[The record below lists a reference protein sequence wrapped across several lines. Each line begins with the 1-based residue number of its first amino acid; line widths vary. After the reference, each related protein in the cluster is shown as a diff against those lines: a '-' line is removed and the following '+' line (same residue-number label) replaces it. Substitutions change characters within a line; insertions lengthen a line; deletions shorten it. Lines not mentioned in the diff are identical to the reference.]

1 VSSTASYKEPELWT
15 KEGSALKLKDY
26 KFAYGNKMSDS
37 EDAPFSLSSEGN
49 VVNTRGGSVSAKKKS
64 KSTGAYEDMPMAAMA
79 PMGGAAIESMSM
91 RHSDYYYNPYDPYQ
105 HKPEKEDY
113 QPTYYKSASDSNGFY
128 SYYTRGESTEYVS
141 NKYDGTS
148 YSSVYN
154 AQTGATCITKT
165 YQKYWAAY

>member
-1 VSSTASYKEPELWT
+1 
-15 KEGSALKLKDY
+15 
-26 KFAYGNKMSDS
+26 MSDS
-37 EDAPFSLSSEGN
+37 EDAPFSITSEGN
-49 VVNTRGGSVSAKKKS
+49 VVSISTTSVSAKKRS
-64 KSTGAYEDMPMAAMA
+64 KSARTGSAEYDDYSMEMA
-79 PMGGAAIESMSM
+79 PSMEGMGSM
-91 RHSDYYYNPYDPYQ
+91 RYYDSYYYDGYSVYP
-105 HKPEKEDY
+105 PEKEDY

-148 YSSVYN
+148 YSSAYN